1 MVSNCSG
8 ERSCSK
14 LKRIESVLRSA
25 MSQERLS
32 DLSILYVDKDKPQLI
47 DFDDA
52 NDEFAARKGRRK
64 TF

>member
-1 MVSNCSG
+1 
-8 ERSCSK
+8 
-14 LKRIESVLRSA
+14 